1 MKKITLLL
9 LMLSL
14 FILISCKNNQVIEKN
29 DVLIIYSPHPLE
41 FIDPIIGEFENETGI
56 IVEVIVAGTGE
67 LLNRI
72 ESEKDNPICD
82 VLWGGSLTTLESE
95 KDLFE
100 KYYSINEGH
109 AIYKNNDGYI
119 TRFTMMP
126 SVIMINANLIGDI
139 VINGYEDLLNE
150 KLKGKIA
157 YADPSKSSSSFEQL
171 LNQISSMGKGD
182 DEKGWEYV
190 SKLIYNLDNEL
201 LDSSSSVYN
210 GVVEGKYTVGLTFE
224 EPAAK
229 FLDDGAPIKIV
240 YPVEG
245 TIFRPDGVAII
256 KGSNKYED
264 ATKFVDFITS
274 KEMQTYI
281 SVELNR
287 RSVRDDVM
295 QAENLMPYDDISIMR
310 DNQNWVSTHKDEII
324 SRYKN
329 LFNEINK

>member
-1 MKKITLLL
+1 MKKIAFLF

-14 FILISCKNNQVIEKN
+14 FILIGCQNNQVIEKN

-171 LNQISSMGKGD
+171 LNQISSMGEGD
-182 DEKGWEYV
+182 MRK
-190 SKLIYNLDNEL
+190 
-201 LDSSSSVYN
+201 
-210 GVVEGKYTVGLTFE
+210 
-224 EPAAK
+224 
-229 FLDDGAPIKIV
+229 DG
-240 YPVEG
+240 
-245 TIFRPDGVAII
+245 
-256 KGSNKYED
+256 N
-264 ATKFVDFITS
+264 
-274 KEMQTYI
+274 MYI
-281 SVELNR
+281 S
-287 RSVRDDVM
+287 
-295 QAENLMPYDDISIMR
+295 
-310 DNQNWVSTHKDEII
+310 
-324 SRYKN
+324 
-329 LFNEINK
+329 